1 MVALWQSFV
10 LDSITTKPHIVI
22 FKKNKN
28 CQTKHIISNIFTN
41 ISRVTI
47 TVFATGRS
55 QYQTMLN
62 QKSLLR
68 QKELY
73 WHLELKT
80 YVPFGF
86 NEHAVYAT

>member
-1 MVALWQSFV
+1 M
-10 LDSITTKPHIVI
+10 ITDHAEPE
-22 FKKNKN
+22 
-28 CQTKHIISNIFTN
+28 
-41 ISRVTI
+41 
-47 TVFATGRS
+47 
-55 QYQTMLN
+55 
-62 QKSLLR
+62 KSLR

>member
-1 MVALWQSFV
+1 MCNQQHFYKHYLQS
-10 LDSITTKPHIVI
+10 DHNGIRDWEI
-22 FKKNKN
+22 
-28 CQTKHIISNIFTN
+28 
-41 ISRVTI
+41 TI
-47 TVFATGRS
+47 TDHAEPE
-55 QYQTMLN
+55 
-62 QKSLLR
+62 KSLR